1 VSGRVESSP
10 VAARRPSDR
19 APALTVVVPAYQAA
33 EVLPACLASI
43 AAQTRP
49 PDEVIV
55 VDDGSSDGTAEV
67 ARAWASHLPVT
78 VLRSE
83 RNEGAGLG
91 AGAAR
96 RRGIE
101 HACGE
106 LIALVDADDVW
117 FPDHL
122 AAMCAVHREHG
133 GLVTADHLYW
143 VPGER
148 VGGRPASQLVPVPP
162 PDHQPT
168 AILTENFVF
177 ISVLFS
183 RDLYD
188 RAGPFRS
195 MRCEDWDLWI
205 RMVRAGARV
214 HMPPTVT
221 ALYRQAPA
229 SVSAADKLLIGDV
242 ALLEELLGVVD
253 DDERPH
259 VERALRRRRAKL
271 AYLEGLAKVDEGDV
285 AAGRRAWVRAIRL
298 DPSLRQNNSRMN
310 GRVAVRAAA
319 CIVAPT
325 SMAAMRRRRTGAAHV
340 LVGDATGPRRRHA

>member
-1 VSGRVESSP
+1 LS
-10 VAARRPSDR
+10 
-19 APALTVVVPAYQAA
+19 VVVPAYQAA
-33 EVLPACLASI
+33 DVLPSCLASI
-43 AAQTRP
+43 AAQTQQ

-55 VDDGSSDGTAEV
+55 VDDGSTDDTADV
-67 ARAWASHLPVT
+67 ARSWSSHLKLT

-83 RNEGAGLG
+83 HNEGAGLG

-96 RRGIE
+96 RRGID
-101 HACGE
+101 HASGE

-122 AAMCAVHREHG
+122 AAMCDVHRRHG

-148 VGGRPASQLVPVPP
+148 VGSRPASQLVPVPP
-162 PDHQPT
+162 VSEQPT
-168 AILTENFVF
+168 AILMENFVF

-183 RDLYD
+183 RALYD

-205 RMVRAGARV
+205 RMVRAGARI
-214 HMPPTVT
+214 HMPSTVT
-221 ALYRQAPA
+221 ALYRQAPS
-229 SVSAADKLLIGDV
+229 SVSASDKLLVGDV
-242 ALLEELLGVVD
+242 ALLEELLGVVAD
-253 DDERPH
+253 EERPY
-259 VERALRRRRAKL
+259 VARALRRRHAKL

-298 DPSLRQNNSRMN
+298 DPSVRPNNSRMN

-319 CIVAPT
+319 GLLAPT
-325 SMAAMRRRRTGAAHV
+325 TMAALRRRRSGAAHV
-340 LVGDATGPRRRHA
+340 LVGDAARARRGLS